1 MSQVCCRHCGSP
13 LEHTVI
19 DLGHQPPSNAY
30 LRPEQLAEPEITY
43 PLKVFV
49 CGSCWLVQLPAH
61 AAAEELFTADYA
73 YFSSTSSSW
82 CAHAERFVAAA
93 VERLGLGAASQV
105 VELASND
112 GYLLRYVQQRGIP
125 CLGIE
130 PTHATAEAARALGI
144 PTLERF
150 FGVAMAE
157 ELVAEGKAADLVV
170 ANNVLAH
177 VPDINDFVAG
187 IARLLKPN
195 GRASIEFPHLLRL
208 LEGNQ
213 FDTIYHEHYSYLS
226 LRVVQRIAAAAGL
239 EVVDVEDIPT
249 HGGSLRVWLVPEVT
263 AVATAAVERVL
274 AEEAAAGLESLEAY
288 QGFQQRSE
296 VAKHELLEFLLQ
308 AKREGKRVL
317 GYGAAAKGN
326 TLLNYAGI
334 RSDLLP
340 AVADRA
346 ASKQGKMLPGSHI
359 PVISPE
365 QLQAESPD
373 ALLVLPWNLI
383 EELREQIP
391 ERNLVTAI
399 PVLKRWQ
406 PLLGPSTLH

>member
-1 MSQVCCRHCGSP
+1 MTHACRHCKSP

-30 LRPEQLAEPEITY
+30 LTAEQLLGPEISY
-43 PLKVFV
+43 PLQVYV
-49 CGSCWLVQLPAH
+49 CTSCWLVQLPAH
-61 AAAEELFTADYA
+61 ASAEELFTADYP

-82 CAHAERFVAAA
+82 CAHAEHFVGQV
-93 VERLGLGAASQV
+93 VERLGLGADSRV

-112 GYLLRYVQQRGIP
+112 GYLLQYVQQRGIP

-130 PTHATAEAARALGI
+130 PSWATAEAARAKGIETLG
-144 PTLERF
+144 RF
-150 FGVAMAE
+150 FGLALAQ
-157 ELVAEGKAADLVV
+157 ELEKADLVV

-187 IARLLKPN
+187 IARLLKPQ
-195 GRASIEFPHLLRL
+195 GRVSIEFPHLLRL
-208 LEGNQ
+208 VAGNQ

-226 LRVVQRIAAAAGL
+226 LRAVQHIAATVGL
-239 EVVDVEDIPT
+239 EVVDVEQLPT
-249 HGGSLRVWLVPEVT
+249 HGGSLRVWLAHRGAAVPMA
-263 AVATAAVERVL
+263 AVASVL
-274 AEEAAAGLESLEAY
+274 VDEASAGLETLEAY
-288 QGFQQRSE
+288 GDFQRRAE
-296 VAKHELLEFLLQ
+296 AAKHGLLEFLLQ

-334 RSDLLP
+334 RADLLP

-346 ASKQGKMLPGSHI
+346 PSKQGRYLPGSHI

-365 QLQAESPD
+365 ELPAQDPD
-373 ALLVLPWNLI
+373 SLLVFPWNLI
-383 EELREQIP
+383 NELRQQLVGYD
-391 ERNLVTAI
+391 LVTAI
-399 PVLKRWQ
+399 PDLR
-406 PLLGPSTLH
+406 HD

>member
-1 MSQVCCRHCGSP
+1 MTHACRHCRSL

-30 LRPEQLAEPEITY
+30 LTGEQLLEPEPTY
-43 PLKVFV
+43 PLQVYV
-49 CGSCWLVQLPAH
+49 CTSCWLVQLPAH

-82 CAHAERFVAAA
+82 CAHAERFVGGA
-93 VERLGLGAASQV
+93 VERLGLGADSRV

-112 GYLLRYVQQRGIP
+112 GYLLQYVQQRGIP

-130 PTHATAEAARALGI
+130 PTRATAEAARAKGI
-144 PTLERF
+144 ETLERF
-150 FGVAMAE
+150 FGLALAQ
-157 ELVAEGKAADLVV
+157 ELELADLVV

-177 VPDINDFVAG
+177 VPDINDFMAG
-187 IARLLKPN
+187 ITRLLKPQ

-208 LEGNQ
+208 LAGNQ

-226 LRVVQRIAAAAGL
+226 LRVVQRIAAASGL
-239 EVVDVEDIPT
+239 EVVDVEQLPT
-249 HGGSLRVWLVPEVT
+249 HGGSLRVWLAHRGVVVEP
-263 AVATAAVERVL
+263 TAAVADVL
-274 AEEAAAGLESLEAY
+274 ADEAAAGLESLEVY
-288 QGFQQRSE
+288 GNFQSRAE
-296 VAKHELLEFLLQ
+296 AAKHSLLEFLLQ
-308 AKREGKRVL
+308 AKRSGQQVL

-334 RSDLLP
+334 KADLLP

-346 ASKQGKMLPGSHI
+346 PSKQGRYLPGSHI

-365 QLQAESPD
+365 ELAAQHPD

-383 EELREQIP
+383 SELKQQWP
-391 ERNLVTAI
+391 DHALVTAI
-399 PVLKRWQ
+399 PSLKVWSA
-406 PLLGPSTLH
+406 GS

>member
-1 MSQVCCRHCGSP
+1 MPHLCRHCGSP
-13 LEHTVI
+13 LTEDVI

-30 LRPEQLAEPEITY
+30 LTAEQLLGPEITY
-43 PLKVFV
+43 PLKVYV
-49 CGSCWLVQLPAH
+49 CSQCWLVQLPAH

-93 VERLGLGAASQV
+93 VERLSLGPQSRV

-112 GYLLRYVQQRGIP
+112 GYLLQYVQQRGIP

-130 PTHATAEAARALGI
+130 PTRATAAAARAKGI
-144 PTLERF
+144 ETIECF
-150 FGVAMAE
+150 FGVALSE
-157 ELVAEGKAADLVV
+157 ELEPADLVV

-187 IARLLKPN
+187 IARLLKPT

-208 LEGNQ
+208 LKGNQ

-226 LRVVQRIAAAAGL
+226 LRVVQRIAGTAGL
-239 EVVDVEDIPT
+239 SVVDVEELPT
-249 HGGSLRVWLVPEVT
+249 HGGSLRVWLAHQGVIEPS
-263 AVATAAVERVL
+263 AAVGGVL
-274 AEEAAAGLESLEAY
+274 AAETTSAGGAGLESSQAY
-288 QGFQQRSE
+288 AAFQQRAE
-296 VAKHELLEFLLQ
+296 AAKHGLLEFLLQ
-308 AKREGKRVL
+308 AKREGKKVL

-334 RSDLLP
+334 KPDLLA

-346 ASKQGKMLPGSHI
+346 PSKQGKWLPGNHI
-359 PVISPE
+359 PVIRPE
-365 QLQAESPD
+365 QLASRNPD

-383 EELREQIP
+383 DELRQQLPGQE
-391 ERNLVTAI
+391 LVTAI
-399 PVLKRWQ
+399 PELQRWPSVAVL
-406 PLLGPSTLH
+406 LY

>member
-1 MSQVCCRHCGSP
+1 MTHACRHCRSP

-30 LRPEQLAEPEITY
+30 LTADKLLGSEITY
-43 PLKVFV
+43 PLQVYV
-49 CGSCWLVQLPAH
+49 CTSCWLVQLPAH

-82 CAHAERFVAAA
+82 CAHAERFVGAA
-93 VERLGLGAASQV
+93 VERLGLGADSRV

-112 GYLLRYVQQRGIP
+112 GYLLQYVKQRGIP

-130 PTHATAEAARALGI
+130 PTRATAQAARARGI
-144 PTLERF
+144 ETLERF
-150 FGVAMAE
+150 FGLALAR
-157 ELVAEGKAADLVV
+157 ELEPADLVV

-187 IARLLKPN
+187 IARMLKPQ

-208 LEGNQ
+208 LAGNQ

-226 LRVVQRIAAAAGL
+226 LRALQRIAVTAGL
-239 EVVDVEDIPT
+239 EVVDVEQLPT
-249 HGGSLRVWLVPEVT
+249 HGGSLRVWLAHRGVAEPTAVVT
-263 AVATAAVERVL
+263 AVL
-274 AEEAAAGLESLEAY
+274 ADEAAAGLESLEAY
-288 QGFQQRSE
+288 DDFQRRAE
-296 VAKHELLEFLLQ
+296 GAKHALLEFLLQ

-334 RSDLLP
+334 RADLLP

-346 ASKQGKMLPGSHI
+346 PSKQGKHLPGSHI
-359 PVISPE
+359 PVISSE
-365 QLQAESPD
+365 ELAVQDPD

-383 EELREQIP
+383 NELRQQLPGNE
-391 ERNLVTAI
+391 LVTAI
-399 PVLKRWQ
+399 PSLKRW
-406 PLLGPSTLH
+406 SADS

>member
-1 MSQVCCRHCGSP
+1 MSLHHCRHCGSP

-30 LRPEQLAEPEITY
+30 LKPEQLAEPEITY
-43 PLKVFV
+43 PLRVFV
-49 CGSCWLVQLPAH
+49 CTSCWLVQLPAH
-61 AAAEELFTADYA
+61 ATAEELFTADYA

-82 CAHAERFVAAA
+82 CAHAERFVDAA
-93 VERLGLGAASQV
+93 VGRLGLGPQSHV

-112 GYLLRYVQQRGIP
+112 GYLLQYVQQRGIP

-130 PTHATAEAARALGI
+130 PTHATAEAARARGI
-144 PTLERF
+144 PTIERF
-150 FGVAMAE
+150 FGVALAE
-157 ELVAEGKAADLVV
+157 ELESADLVI

-187 IARLLKPN
+187 IARLLKPT

-208 LEGNQ
+208 LERNQ

-226 LRVVQRIAAAAGL
+226 LQVVQRIAGAAGL
-239 EVVDVEDIPT
+239 AVLDVEELPT
-249 HGGSLRVWLVPEVT
+249 HGGSIRIWLAHQGEAEPSTDVG
-263 AVATAAVERVL
+263 AVL
-274 AEEAAAGLESLEAY
+274 AAEAAAGLETLEAY
-288 QGFQQRSE
+288 AGFQQRAE
-296 VAKHELLEFLLQ
+296 EAKHGLQEFLLQ
-308 AKREGKRVL
+308 AKREGRRIR

-334 RSDLLP
+334 RADLLP

-346 ASKQGKMLPGSHI
+346 RSKQGKLLPGSHI
-359 PVISPE
+359 LVISPE
-365 QLQAESPD
+365 QLASESPD

-383 EELREQIP
+383 DELRQQLPGHE
-391 ERNLVTAI
+391 LVTAI
-399 PVLKRWQ
+399 PELHKWEALQKLRSNS
-406 PLLGPSTLH
+406 LG